1 MTKKRDAFDF
11 WYAVNNTEIRVMP
24 KHHLETFGT
33 TTLRYHLVAEMMDT
47 ANQTRVREGRMLA
60 SRPQII
66 TPEAYSQTVLDGFG
80 DEARQYVDWLRT
92 HEKEIRIL
100 QYGYTLRKELYNE
113 HIVSESPKTVLDRVE
128 KEVRDLSDPFCAV
141 VMGVDDPWD
150 VCLVKLFWEVIQSSA
165 TANLRELEKRRMFDD
180 VGGVPRAVREEIEA
194 DFLAASRN
202 AALIKPLAKKLQGY
216 RLFDEYQD
224 RFFALIRASKRQG

>member
-1 MTKKRDAFDF
+1 
-11 WYAVNNTEIRVMP
+11 
-24 KHHLETFGT
+24 
-33 TTLRYHLVAEMMDT
+33 
-47 ANQTRVREGRMLA
+47 
-60 SRPQII
+60 
-66 TPEAYSQTVLDGFG
+66 
-80 DEARQYVDWLRT
+80 
-92 HEKEIRIL
+92 
-100 QYGYTLRKELYNE
+100 
-113 HIVSESPKTVLDRVE
+113 VLDRVE

-165 TANLRELEKRRMFDD
+165 TANIRELEKRRMFDD